1 MKLRRVRVEGGSEV
15 QDLDQDGRWQ
25 PPPDSMTSATRDALR
40 ELPGRVGGTWRIEI
54 AGPAG
59 PHHPIRVA
67 IMSRLPLTGPR
78 QTPPSGPACT
88 RSRPRM
94 TGTPERRTCPPTC

>member
-40 ELPGRVGGTWRIEI
+40 DDAR
-54 AGPAG
+54 
-59 PHHPIRVA
+59 RVA
-67 IMSRLPLTGPR
+67 ERARAAGVRVRYHEWPSQVHDFPAFAGLIPEGRQAIIRIGEFLLETGSAGG
-78 QTPPSGPACT
+78 QAS
-88 RSRPRM
+88 
-94 TGTPERRTCPPTC
+94 